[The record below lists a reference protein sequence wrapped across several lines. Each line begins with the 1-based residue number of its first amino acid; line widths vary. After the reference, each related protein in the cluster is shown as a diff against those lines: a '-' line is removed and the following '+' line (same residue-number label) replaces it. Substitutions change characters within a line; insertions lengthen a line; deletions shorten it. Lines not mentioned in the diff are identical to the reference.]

1 MSDSESDDDLECSA
15 DVNEA
20 VRPYTMREEIGVV
33 IGEFQAYGWR
43 LGNAVV
49 QLARW
54 SGRVAW
60 VGYTLLVFANLPLFM
75 KVRSLPRRSVSRARR
90 ASLLPRG
97 NKLRSRVPPSLTP
110 LSVSSTRLQV
120 FDEMK
125 YRELLDKE
133 QDRWVQQGYSD
144 EQIEVLTEREKAK
157 VLNG

>member
-20 VRPYTMREEIGVV
+20 VRPYTVREEIGVV

-75 KVRSLPRRSVSRARR
+75 KVRSLPRRFAPRARR
-90 ASLLPRG
+90 ALLLPFA
-97 NKLRSRVPPSLTP
+97 NKLTPQSASLIPQYTASSIGLRRDEVSRPA
-110 LSVSSTRLQV
+110 
-120 FDEMK
+120 
-125 YRELLDKE
+125 
-133 QDRWVQQGYSD
+133 G
-144 EQIEVLTEREKAK
+144 
-157 VLNG
+157 